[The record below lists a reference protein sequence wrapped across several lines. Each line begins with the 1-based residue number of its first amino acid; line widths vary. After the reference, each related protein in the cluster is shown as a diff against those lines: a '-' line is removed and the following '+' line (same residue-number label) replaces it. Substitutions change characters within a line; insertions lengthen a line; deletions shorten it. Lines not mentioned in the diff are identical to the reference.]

1 MRALILLVLALP
13 SQVAFTLRR
22 TVSMSAQ
29 PVTKNVVIL
38 GAGIHGASVAYYL
51 TSKFGITP
59 TIIERSAVAAA
70 ASGKSGGFLARE
82 WGSGPT
88 TKLHQLSFDMHEELA
103 RTLNVESYRR
113 IPTLNVDGNR
123 KGKTNAS
130 WLDRNCQSSLMDG
143 ATAQVTPLELTNKLI
158 DASVAKGA
166 RFVRGTVDGIDIEEG
181 QVKGVRIK
189 GQDAVPADQVVVCLG
204 PWSGVMCEDWFDMPL
219 PMEGIKST
227 SLVYKDL
234 EVIRKEPYA
243 CFCAE
248 DVNGCHLE
256 LYPR

>member
-1 MRALILLVLALP
+1 MSTQQP
-13 SQVAFTLRR
+13 SAR
-22 TVSMSAQ
+22 
-29 PVTKNVVIL
+29 NVVVL

-51 TSKFGITP
+51 TSKFGIMP
-59 TIIERSAVAAA
+59 TIIERSEVAAA

-113 IPTLNVDGNR
+113 IPTINVNGNR
-123 KGKTNAS
+123 KGKSDAS
-130 WLDRNCQSSLMDG
+130 WLDRTCQTSIMDG

-158 DASVAKGA
+158 EASVQKGA
-166 RFVRGTVDGIDIEEG
+166 RFVKGTVNGVDVEAGK
-181 QVKGVRIK
+181 VKAVKLK
-189 GQDAVPADQVVVCLG
+189 GQDSIPVDQLVVCLG
-204 PWSGVMCEDWFDMPL
+204 PWSGVMCEDWFDMEL

-227 SLVYKDL
+227 SLVYRDL

-248 DVNGCHLE
+248 DANGCHLE
-256 LYPR
+256 LYPRCVFEYHSAVRGLCQH